1 MKTGQ
6 YPLRFLM
13 GLLAVFC
20 LGIVCGACSGISLS
34 VHRIYLII
42 AILILFSA
50 SVILVLKQHER
61 TWIAFVGLFFVAGMF
76 RFAGAYELPAQDVSR
91 AAGEETAVSG
101 IITEM
106 PRVTERTDGSWQIRY
121 TAAVYA
127 LGQGDAER
135 AASGQLLLYERM
147 EEDTPPHVG
156 RIGDRITAEGKIRRP
171 HGYQNP
177 GQIDTA
183 LLLRTQGITASLSAR
198 RGSVSIESCDDIS
211 LWEQWMRRAAEI
223 RTHYLEHMRAV
234 MPHTDA
240 AAIFA
245 MLFGG
250 YEGIDPALLEAY
262 TTTGIVHIL
271 SVSGSHISLIAAVI
285 AWIAVILR
293 LPRVLSAAAV
303 LSAIFFYVL
312 LAGMVPPAVRSGI
325 MGGAA
330 FIGLVLGRERDAK
343 YLLLLTGLLMLMV
356 SPLLL
361 FHISFQLSFLATAGL
376 LFLAPVLAAKMHRL
390 PRLVSMAFSITIA
403 AQLMVLPVLAWYFNQ
418 VSISALLA
426 NLIVVPIV
434 ELIIIMGLF
443 AGIVTYLLPLF
454 GGILFAADSLLLG
467 ISFELTRALAAL
479 PLSKIW
485 LPSMGLFPSVCYYAV
500 ILMLCAPTEMH
511 RKILSRL
518 LAYRRIVA
526 VLCLSLLV
534 GVCAWRMV
542 MPREMAVHFIDV
554 GQGDCALV
562 VTPHGHAMLFD
573 TGGTRDGAFDVG
585 ARVDVPYLLHYGVRE
600 VDYIFLSHAHE
611 DHAAGAGAILSRLP
625 VKHVYTAD
633 EGRHA
638 YAMSMRLGDANPLLS
653 KLSRAEVGETFVLDG
668 VTVEVIYAPA
678 RDPSD
683 NATGNEVSNVYR
695 IRYGDASFLF
705 TGDLVREHEQK
716 MLRAG
721 TDTSAVVLKIPHHGS
736 HTSSSEE
743 FIRAVHPMYGIYCVG
758 AGNSFGHPHAD
769 VVERYDRMDIKTL
782 RTDEDG
788 AIVFHTDGHHL
799 SVETFAEGRLIR
811 EMNEK

>member
-6 YPLRFLM
+6 HPLRFLM
-13 GLLAVFC
+13 GLLAAFC
-20 LGIVCGACSGISLS
+20 LGIICGACGGISLS
-34 VHRIYLII
+34 VHLIYLIS
-42 AILILFSA
+42 AVLILFSA

-61 TWIAFVGLFFVAGMF
+61 TWITFVGLFFVVGMF
-76 RFAGAYELPAQDVSR
+76 RFAGAYELPVQDISH
-91 AAGEETAVSG
+91 AAGEETHVSG

-106 PRVTERTDGSWQIRY
+106 PRVTERTDGTRQIRY
-121 TAAVYA
+121 TVVVHT
-127 LGQGDAER
+127 LGRGSTER
-135 AASGQLLLYERM
+135 AASGQLLLYERVDVDM
-147 EEDTPPHVG
+147 PQDVG

-198 RGSVSIESCDDIS
+198 RGSVSIESRDDIS
-211 LWEQWMRRAAEI
+211 PWEQWMRRAAEI
-223 RTHYLEHMRAV
+223 RTHYLERMRAV
-234 MPHTDA
+234 MPRTDA

-271 SVSGSHISLIAAVI
+271 SVSGSHISLIAAVV

-293 LPRVLSAAAV
+293 LPRWFGATVV
-303 LSAIFFYVL
+303 ISAIFFYAL
-312 LAGMVPPAVRSGI
+312 LAGMVPPAVRSGM

-330 FIGLVLGRERDAK
+330 FLGLVLGRERDAK
-343 YLLLLTGLLMLMV
+343 YLLLLTGLFMLMV

-426 NLIVVPIV
+426 NLVVVPIV

-443 AGIVTYLLPLF
+443 AGIVAYLLPIF
-454 GGILFAADSLLLG
+454 GGILFAADSVLLG

-479 PLSKIW
+479 PLSKVW
-485 LPSMGLFPSVCYYAV
+485 LPSMGIVPSVCYYAV
-500 ILMLCAPTEMH
+500 ILMLCAPTEMR

-526 VLCLSLLV
+526 VLCFSLLV

-573 TGGTRDGAFDVG
+573 TGGTRDSAFDIG

-653 KLSRAEVGETFVLDG
+653 KLSRAAAGDTFVLDG
-668 VTVEVIYAPA
+668 VTVEVLYAPA
-678 RDPSD
+678 LDPLD

-705 TGDLVREHEQK
+705 TGDLIREHEQR
-716 MLRAG
+716 MLAAG
-721 TDTSAVVLKIPHHGS
+721 TDASATVLKIPHHGS

-743 FIRAVHPMYGIYCVG
+743 FIRAVHPMYAVYCVG

-769 VVERYDRMDIKTL
+769 VMERYKQMQVKTL

-788 AIVFHTDGHHL
+788 AIVFRTDGHHL
-799 SVETFAEGRLIR
+799 FVETFADGKILH
-811 EMNEK
+811 N

>member
-6 YPLRFLM
+6 HPLRFLM
-13 GLLAVFC
+13 GLLAAFC
-20 LGIVCGACSGISLS
+20 LGIICGACGGISLS
-34 VHRIYLII
+34 VHLIYLIS
-42 AILILFSA
+42 AVPILFSA

-61 TWIAFVGLFFVAGMF
+61 TWITFVGLFFVAGMF
-76 RFAGAYELPAQDVSR
+76 RFAGAYELPVQDISH
-91 AAGEETAVSG
+91 AAGEETHVSG

-106 PRVTERTDGSWQIRY
+106 PRVTERTDGTRQIRY
-121 TAAVYA
+121 TVVVHT
-127 LGQGDAER
+127 LGRGSTER
-135 AASGQLLLYERM
+135 AASGQLLLYERVDVDM
-147 EEDTPPHVG
+147 PQDVG

-198 RGSVSIESCDDIS
+198 RGSVSIESRDDIS

-223 RTHYLEHMRAV
+223 RTHYLERMRAV
-234 MPHTDA
+234 MPRTDA

-293 LPRVLSAAAV
+293 LPRWFGAAV
-303 LSAIFFYVL
+303 VISAIFFYVL
-312 LAGMVPPAVRSGI
+312 LAGMVPPAVRSGM

-330 FIGLVLGRERDAK
+330 FLGLVLRRERDAK
-343 YLLLLTGLLMLMV
+343 YLLLLTGLFMLMV

-426 NLIVVPIV
+426 NLVVVPIV

-443 AGIVTYLLPLF
+443 AGIVAYLLPLF
-454 GGILFAADSLLLG
+454 GGILFAADSVLLG
-467 ISFELTRALAAL
+467 ISFELTRALAAF
-479 PLSKIW
+479 PLSKVW
-485 LPSMGLFPSVCYYAV
+485 LPSIGIVPSVCYYAV
-500 ILMLCAPTEMH
+500 ILMLCAPTEMR
-511 RKILSRL
+511 RKILSRF
-518 LAYRRIVA
+518 LAYRRIAA
-526 VLCLSLLV
+526 VLCLALLV

-562 VTPHGHAMLFD
+562 MTPHGHAMLFD
-573 TGGTRDGAFDVG
+573 TGGTRDSAFDIG

-653 KLSRAEVGETFVLDG
+653 KLSRAAAGDTFVLDG
-668 VTVEVIYAPA
+668 VTVEVLYAPA
-678 RDPSD
+678 LDPLD

-705 TGDLVREHEQK
+705 TGDLIREHEQR
-716 MLRAG
+716 MLAAG
-721 TDTSAVVLKIPHHGS
+721 TDASATVLKIPHHGS

-743 FIRAVHPMYGIYCVG
+743 FIRAVHPMYAVYCVG

-769 VVERYDRMDIKTL
+769 VVERYKQMQVKTL

-788 AIVFHTDGHHL
+788 AIVFRTDGHHL
-799 SVETFAEGRLIR
+799 FVETFADGKILH
-811 EMNEK
+811 N

>member
-6 YPLRFLM
+6 HPLRFLM
-13 GLLAVFC
+13 GLLAAFC
-20 LGIVCGACSGISLS
+20 LGIICGACGGISLS
-34 VHRIYLII
+34 VHLIYLIS
-42 AILILFSA
+42 AVLILFSA

-61 TWIAFVGLFFVAGMF
+61 TWITFVGLFFVVGMF
-76 RFAGAYELPAQDVSR
+76 RFAGAYELPVQDISH
-91 AAGEETAVSG
+91 AAGEETHVSG

-106 PRVTERTDGSWQIRY
+106 PRVTERTDGTRQIRY
-121 TAAVYA
+121 TVVVHT
-127 LGQGDAER
+127 LGRDSTER
-135 AASGQLLLYERM
+135 AASGQLFLYERVDADM
-147 EEDTPPHVG
+147 PQDVG

-198 RGSVSIESCDDIS
+198 RGSVSIESRDDIS
-211 LWEQWMRRAAEI
+211 PWEQWMRRAAEI
-223 RTHYLEHMRAV
+223 RTHYLERMRAV
-234 MPHTDA
+234 MPRTDA

-293 LPRVLSAAAV
+293 LPRWFGAAV
-303 LSAIFFYVL
+303 VISAIFFYVL
-312 LAGMVPPAVRSGI
+312 LAGMVPPAVRSGM

-330 FIGLVLGRERDAK
+330 FLGLVLGRERDAK
-343 YLLLLTGLLMLMV
+343 YLLLLTGLFMLMV

-426 NLIVVPIV
+426 NLVVVPIV

-443 AGIVTYLLPLF
+443 AGIVAYLLPLF
-454 GGILFAADSLLLG
+454 GGILFAADSVLLG

-479 PLSKIW
+479 PLSKVW
-485 LPSMGLFPSVCYYAV
+485 LPSMGIVPSVCYYAV
-500 ILMLCAPTEMH
+500 ILMLCAPTEMR
-511 RKILSRL
+511 RKILSHL

-526 VLCLSLLV
+526 VLCFSLLV

-573 TGGTRDGAFDVG
+573 TGGTRDSAFDIG

-653 KLSRAEVGETFVLDG
+653 KLSRAAAGDTFVLDG
-668 VTVEVIYAPA
+668 VTVEVLYAPA
-678 RDPSD
+678 LDPLD

-705 TGDLVREHEQK
+705 TGDLIREHEQR
-716 MLRAG
+716 MLAAG
-721 TDTSAVVLKIPHHGS
+721 TDASATVLKIPHHGS

-743 FIRAVHPMYGIYCVG
+743 FIRAVHPMYAVYCVG

-769 VVERYDRMDIKTL
+769 VMERYKQMQVKTL

-788 AIVFHTDGHHL
+788 AIIFRTDGHHL
-799 SVETFAEGRLIR
+799 FVETFADGKILH
-811 EMNEK
+811 N

>member
-6 YPLRFLM
+6 HPLRFLM
-13 GLLAVFC
+13 GLLAAFC
-20 LGIVCGACSGISLS
+20 LGIICGACGGISLS
-34 VHRIYLII
+34 VHLIYLIS
-42 AILILFSA
+42 AVLILFSA

-61 TWIAFVGLFFVAGMF
+61 TWITFVGLFFVVGMF
-76 RFAGAYELPAQDVSR
+76 RFAGAYELPVQDISH
-91 AAGEETAVSG
+91 AAGEETHVSG

-106 PRVTERTDGSWQIRY
+106 PRVTERTDGTRQIRY
-121 TAAVYA
+121 TVVVHT
-127 LGQGDAER
+127 LGRDSTER
-135 AASGQLLLYERM
+135 AASGQLFLYERVDADM
-147 EEDTPPHVG
+147 PQDVG

-198 RGSVSIESCDDIS
+198 RGSVSIESRDDIS
-211 LWEQWMRRAAEI
+211 PWEQWMRRAAEI
-223 RTHYLEHMRAV
+223 RTHYLERMRAV
-234 MPHTDA
+234 MPRTDA

-293 LPRVLSAAAV
+293 LPRWFGAAV
-303 LSAIFFYVL
+303 VISAIFFYVL
-312 LAGMVPPAVRSGI
+312 LAGMVPPAVRSGM

-330 FIGLVLGRERDAK
+330 FLGLVLGRERDAK
-343 YLLLLTGLLMLMV
+343 YLLLLTGLFMLMV

-443 AGIVTYLLPLF
+443 AGIVTYLLPLL
-454 GGILFAADSLLLG
+454 GGILFAADSVLLG

-479 PLSKIW
+479 PLSKVW
-485 LPSMGLFPSVCYYAV
+485 LPSMGIVPSVCYYAV
-500 ILMLCAPTEMH
+500 ILILCAPSEMR

-526 VLCLSLLV
+526 VLCFSLLV

-573 TGGTRDGAFDVG
+573 TGGTRDSAFDIG

-653 KLSRAEVGETFVLDG
+653 KLSRAAAGDTFVLDG
-668 VTVEVIYAPA
+668 VTVEVLYAPA
-678 RDPSD
+678 LDPLD

-705 TGDLVREHEQK
+705 TGDLIREHEQR
-716 MLRAG
+716 MLAAG
-721 TDTSAVVLKIPHHGS
+721 TDASATVLKIPHHGS

-743 FIRAVHPMYGIYCVG
+743 FIRAVHPMYAVYCVG

-769 VVERYDRMDIKTL
+769 VMERYKQMQVKTL

-788 AIVFHTDGHHL
+788 AIIFRTDGHHL
-799 SVETFAEGRLIR
+799 FVETFADGKILH
-811 EMNEK
+811 N